1 MRRKNKKKQE
11 GRKRNG
17 GKEKKK
23 IRRKWEEI
31 DAKKNKMQGNE
42 MMVRND
48 SNKGKEEER
57 SLCGML
63 RNSTAKQ
70 TTETKIFIRYNF

>member
-1 MRRKNKKKQE
+1 
-11 GRKRNG
+11 
-17 GKEKKK
+17 
-23 IRRKWEEI
+23 
-31 DAKKNKMQGNE
+31 

-57 SLCGML
+57 SLCGIL